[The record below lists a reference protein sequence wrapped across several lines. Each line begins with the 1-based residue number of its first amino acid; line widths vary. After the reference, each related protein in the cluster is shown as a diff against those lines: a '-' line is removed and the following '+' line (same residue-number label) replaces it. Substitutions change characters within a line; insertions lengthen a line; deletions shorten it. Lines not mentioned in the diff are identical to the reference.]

1 MKTSNIKIVKRD
13 VTEWSIYIPKDLPS
27 EINNESFL
35 KDTLDKAINEKI
47 EALRKEEE
55 RKQSPHHHTNRLD

>member
-1 MKTSNIKIVKRD
+1 MKTSKIKIVQRD

-27 EINNESFL
+27 EVNNESFL
-35 KDTLDKAINEKI
+35 KDTLEKAINEKI
-47 EALRKEEE
+47 ESLKKAEE